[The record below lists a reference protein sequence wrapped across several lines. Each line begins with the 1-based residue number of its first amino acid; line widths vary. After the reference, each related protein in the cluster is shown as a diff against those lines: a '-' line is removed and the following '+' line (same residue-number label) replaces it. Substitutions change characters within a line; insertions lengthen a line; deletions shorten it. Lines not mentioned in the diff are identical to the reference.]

1 MMEQFG
7 LAVKIDGDEFLSVN
21 IEVTDGGAKVM
32 EDLPKAIRLL
42 ANHLAKLVEESEKE
56 EE

>member
-1 MMEQFG
+1 MEQFG